1 MKRKIW
7 LTSVVCALAV
17 VAACSRQSSNP
28 GSPSASAPGSL
39 GSSPDGT
46 TLKAS
51 VPVARAPLNG
61 VKLEP
66 ATQPTLVVQNSTLQF
81 GTSSAVQY
89 RFQVFNAAGA
99 RVYESPL
106 VNQGSGGTTSH
117 TVTATLDSDQTYS
130 WWARA
135 ELSQTF
141 TAWSPRNN
149 ATFVSPANTGYIT
162 GNELYD
168 PLINGRT
175 VGELHG
181 PVQFIPG
188 LGLKIL
194 SQEGYVSYELPQPL
208 WEGEFSVIVTNL
220 AANTKGGKTKLFAM
234 GDGYSDIVT
243 NEYRMTV
250 EKRGDPP
257 GVVAWRF
264 IARDDQ
270 VDTEGAEREDYNFLA
285 SQTYFWEASWR
296 SNFFNLRILEG
307 GAPGVGH
314 EIYEKGK
321 HWEGRG
327 YETKQHVL
335 YLGAPIGRSGA
346 DGASV
351 NDVIIRQVWVSSR
364 PRPAFANQ

>member
-7 LTSVVCALAV
+7 LALVVCTLAV
-17 VAACSRQSSNP
+17 AIACSRQSGNP
-28 GSPSASAPGSL
+28 GSPSASAPGRL

-51 VPVARAPLNG
+51 APIAQAPLNG
-61 VKLEP
+61 LRLEP
-66 ATQPTLVVQNSTLQF
+66 TTQPTLVVQNSVMQY
-81 GTSSAVQY
+81 GSSPGVQY
-89 RFQVFNAAGA
+89 RFEVFNAAGA
-99 RVYESPL
+99 RVYQSPL
-106 VNQGSGGTTSH
+106 VNEASGGTTSH
-117 TVTATLDSDQTYS
+117 TVSAELQADQTYS

-141 TAWSPRNN
+141 TGWSNRAN
-149 ATFVSPANTGYIT
+149 ATFVAPASTGYIR

-168 PLINGRT
+168 PLINGQT

-181 PVQFIPG
+181 AVQLIPG

-194 SQEGYVSYELPQPL
+194 SQEGFVSYELPTPL
-208 WEGEFSVIVTNL
+208 NEGEFSLIVTNL
-220 AANTKGGKTKLFAM
+220 ASNTEGGKTKLFAM
-234 GDGYSDIVT
+234 ADGYGDIVT

-257 GVVAWRF
+257 GTVAWRF

-270 VDTEGAEREDYNFLA
+270 VDTEGAEREIVDFFA
-285 SQTYFWEASWR
+285 SQTYFWEATWR
-296 SNFFNLRILEG
+296 SNFFNVRILEG

-327 YETKQHVL
+327 YEPKRHVL

-364 PRPAFANQ
+364 PRPAFANK